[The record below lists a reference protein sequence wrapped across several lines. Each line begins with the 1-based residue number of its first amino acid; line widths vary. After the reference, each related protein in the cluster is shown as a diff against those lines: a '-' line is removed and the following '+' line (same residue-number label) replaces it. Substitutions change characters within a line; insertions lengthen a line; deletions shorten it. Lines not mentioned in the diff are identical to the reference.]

1 MKDKNETEKQLA
13 EKLLAKYQKEYD
25 SIIVMDDYDGGRKEA
40 LRVVIEDLQSSMWW
54 TM

>member
-1 MKDKNETEKQLA
+1 MKEENIEGVQF
-13 EKLLAKYQKEYD
+13 EKLLAKYEKEYE

-40 LRVVIEDLQSSMWW
+40 LGVVIEDLQRSMWW

>member
-1 MKDKNETEKQLA
+1 MENEKITGLQV

-25 SIIVMDDYDGGRKEA
+25 SIIVMDDYDAGRKES
-40 LRVVIEDLQSSMWW
+40 LRMVIEDLQGKMWW